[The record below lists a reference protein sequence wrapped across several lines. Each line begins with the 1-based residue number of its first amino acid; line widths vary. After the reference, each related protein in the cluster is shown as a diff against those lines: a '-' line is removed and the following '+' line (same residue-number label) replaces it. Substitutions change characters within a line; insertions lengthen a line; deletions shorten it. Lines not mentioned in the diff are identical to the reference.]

1 MRTKKSLENEIA
13 LLKAENERLRVD
25 NSIKDAAMRFTKA
38 EYESGQIDPK
48 TMYAKMLSRLFSM
61 CIVRIQS
68 TRICGEKTMEETEQ
82 LLLSTAR
89 LLRDAAR
96 NDLLDQRCDC
106 SDDACCKC
114 QNGNGH

>member
-13 LLKAENERLRVD
+13 LLKAENARLQAD
-25 NSIKDAAMRFTKA
+25 NSIKEAAMRFTKE
-38 EYESGQIDPK
+38 EYESGQADPK

-68 TRICGEKTMEETEQ
+68 ARSCSEKAMEETEQ

-89 LLRDAAR
+89 LLRDAVR
-96 NDLLDQRCDC
+96 SDLLDQRCDC
-106 SDDACCKC
+106 SGDACSEC
-114 QNGNGH
+114 QDGT